1 MQTPV
6 QKLFPEAVLQFIWG
20 KMQRVTASNKNK
32 IAYKDV
38 KYSSQMLIN
47 PTDIADESE
56 EHTKCTSNCILLS
69 DPLTLG
75 SK

>member
-1 MQTPV
+1 
-6 QKLFPEAVLQFIWG
+6 
-20 KMQRVTASNKNK
+20 MQRVTASNKNK
-32 IAYKDV
+32 IAYKDA